1 VKLISALIRIYSY
14 TNPYRIKLYVAIVLS
29 LLASVLW
36 LVVPLGIRELLD
48 AVFEVNNRK
57 LLNNLALGLL
67 VIFVFQSIFG
77 FLGSYILE
85 WVGGRLVTDLRKKLY
100 SHLHKLGL
108 AFFSSQRLGDI
119 TSRLSNDVTS
129 VRAAVTTSLSESIT
143 QTISLIG
150 SVGLM
155 IVLNWR
161 LSAVV
166 FISVPIVTLAS
177 KYYGE
182 KIRKLSRDVQDQLA
196 DTTSIA
202 EETLLAIRVV
212 KSFAREVFEVNRY
225 NKAAEDLFETNRYR
239 DLLSNVF
246 WSLIGLSFMF
256 LLVLIFWFGGIEV
269 LAGRLTT
276 GDLVAF
282 IFYALNISRA
292 VGGMSRL
299 YTTFNSAAGAT
310 ERIFE
315 LLDTVP
321 EIEDK
326 RGAIEIEK
334 IRGQVEFSGVSLSYG
349 SDVQTLKN
357 ISIKVSPGEIIAIVG
372 PSGAG
377 KTTFL
382 NLIPRFYDA
391 TEGFICIDGIDIKE
405 LTLLSLRNQIAVV
418 PQDVHL
424 FSSSIRENIRYGKL
438 DASDSEVESAAKAAN
453 AHEFIMAYPNQ
464 YDAEI
469 GERGVK
475 LSGGQ
480 QQRIAIARAILKN
493 PAILLL
499 DEATSALD
507 SESESHVQK
516 ALTSIMSNR
525 TTFVVAHR
533 LSTVRNADRIIVLDA
548 GQITAIG
555 THKELMET
563 SDLYNK
569 LQTLQM
575 ERA

>member
-1 VKLISALIRIYSY
+1 
-14 TNPYRIKLYVAIVLS
+14 
-29 LLASVLW
+29 
-36 LVVPLGIRELLD
+36 
-48 AVFEVNNRK
+48 
-57 LLNNLALGLL
+57 
-67 VIFVFQSIFG
+67 
-77 FLGSYILE
+77 
-85 WVGGRLVTDLRKKLY
+85 
-100 SHLHKLGL
+100 
-108 AFFSSQRLGDI
+108 
-119 TSRLSNDVTS
+119 
-129 VRAAVTTSLSESIT
+129 
-143 QTISLIG
+143 
-150 SVGLM
+150 
-155 IVLNWR
+155 
-161 LSAVV
+161 
-166 FISVPIVTLAS
+166 
-177 KYYGE
+177 
-182 KIRKLSRDVQDQLA
+182 
-196 DTTSIA
+196 
-202 EETLLAIRVV
+202 
-212 KSFAREVFEVNRY
+212 
-225 NKAAEDLFETNRYR
+225 
-239 DLLSNVF
+239 
-246 WSLIGLSFMF
+246 
-256 LLVLIFWFGGIEV
+256 
-269 LAGRLTT
+269 
-276 GDLVAF
+276 
-282 IFYALNISRA
+282 
-292 VGGMSRL
+292 
-299 YTTFNSAAGAT
+299 
-310 ERIFE
+310 
-315 LLDTVP
+315 VP

-548 GQITAIG
+548 GQITGIG